1 MQLELPSPE
10 YPGLQVQL
18 WDPSVLLQTA
28 LMSHLWVLIIHSS
41 TSMKESSNVRKMYL
55 TNSFTARSIRL
66 IPKIT
71 SVTEENNFVLND
83 CLSTAKSNLTIT
95 LTTTKQRIIIA
106 RYYQCNYF
114 HLQRN
119 QVYSA
124 IMRSLGIITD
134 SIDITVMGVCHTLVN
149 INEEKLQTWEVGGT
163 FLLIFTHVQ
172 GSHTKDVGYKKT
184 FLFAGICS
192 GS

>member
-1 MQLELPSPE
+1 
-10 YPGLQVQL
+10 
-18 WDPSVLLQTA
+18 
-28 LMSHLWVLIIHSS
+28 
-41 TSMKESSNVRKMYL
+41 MKESSNVRKMYL

-95 LTTTKQRIIIA
+95 LTTTKQRIVIA
-106 RYYQCNYF
+106 RYYQYNYF

-149 INEEKLQTWEVGGT
+149 INEEKLQT
-163 FLLIFTHVQ
+163 
-172 GSHTKDVGYKKT
+172 
-184 FLFAGICS
+184 
-192 GS
+192 

>member
-1 MQLELPSPE
+1 MKIR
-10 YPGLQVQL
+10 
-18 WDPSVLLQTA
+18 SVA
-28 LMSHLWVLIIHSS
+28 E
-41 TSMKESSNVRKMYL
+41 ES
-55 TNSFTARSIRL
+55 
-66 IPKIT
+66 
-71 SVTEENNFVLND
+71 NFVRND

-95 LTTTKQRIIIA
+95 LATTKQRIVIA

-149 INEEKLQTWEVGGT
+149 INEEKLQT
-163 FLLIFTHVQ
+163 
-172 GSHTKDVGYKKT
+172 
-184 FLFAGICS
+184 
-192 GS
+192 

>member
-1 MQLELPSPE
+1 MKIR
-10 YPGLQVQL
+10 
-18 WDPSVLLQTA
+18 SVA
-28 LMSHLWVLIIHSS
+28 
-41 TSMKESSNVRKMYL
+41 
-55 TNSFTARSIRL
+55 
-66 IPKIT
+66 
-71 SVTEENNFVLND
+71 EENNFVRND

-95 LTTTKQRIIIA
+95 LTTTKQRIVIA

-119 QVYSA
+119 QVYRA

-149 INEEKLQTWEVGGT
+149 INEEKLRTSEVGGT
-163 FLLIFTHVQ
+163 FLLIFIHVQ

>member
-1 MQLELPSPE
+1 MKIR
-10 YPGLQVQL
+10 
-18 WDPSVLLQTA
+18 SVA
-28 LMSHLWVLIIHSS
+28 
-41 TSMKESSNVRKMYL
+41 
-55 TNSFTARSIRL
+55 
-66 IPKIT
+66 
-71 SVTEENNFVLND
+71 EENNFVRND

-95 LTTTKQRIIIA
+95 LTTTKQRTVIA

-149 INEEKLQTWEVGGT
+149 INEEKLQT
-163 FLLIFTHVQ
+163 
-172 GSHTKDVGYKKT
+172 
-184 FLFAGICS
+184 
-192 GS
+192 

>member
-1 MQLELPSPE
+1 MQLEIPSPE
-10 YPGLQVQL
+10 YPDLQVQL

-28 LMSHLWVLIIHSS
+28 LMSQLWVLIIHSS

-95 LTTTKQRIIIA
+95 LTTTKQRKES
-106 RYYQCNYF
+106 RFYQCNYF
-114 HLQRN
+114 HLQCIQAYRYN
-119 QVYSA
+119 YEIPRYYYRQHWCDSYGCWLHTRQYLWKKAPNVRKVYLTNS
-124 IMRSLGIITD
+124 
-134 SIDITVMGVCHTLVN
+134 
-149 INEEKLQTWEVGGT
+149 
-163 FLLIFTHVQ
+163 FT
-172 GSHTKDVGYKKT
+172 G
-184 FLFAGICS
+184 L
-192 GS
+192 

>member
-28 LMSHLWVLIIHSS
+28 LMSQLWVLIIHSS

-55 TNSFTARSIRL
+55 ITARSIRV

-95 LTTTKQRIIIA
+95 LTTTKQRKES
-106 RYYQCNYF
+106 RFYQCNYF
-114 HLQRN
+114 HLQSIQAYRYN
-119 QVYSA
+119 YEIPWYYYRQHWCDSYGCLLHTHQYLWKKAPNVRKVYLTNS
-124 IMRSLGIITD
+124 
-134 SIDITVMGVCHTLVN
+134 
-149 INEEKLQTWEVGGT
+149 
-163 FLLIFTHVQ
+163 FT
-172 GSHTKDVGYKKT
+172 G
-184 FLFAGICS
+184 L
-192 GS
+192 